1 MAHVSSPSARPR
13 VVRHSALE
21 FAVDRTW
28 RFFCSVRAA
37 IYEIV
42 VLAVLV
48 LIGTLRGSS
57 VPRRLADAVPATE
70 PLVDR
75 WYAWDV
81 FHSLPFMA
89 ILTLL
94 AVAIAIGGII
104 NRAPGIWAAIAR
116 PTVTT
121 THGFL
126 RNAETSAEVIDAAPP
141 TAVADRIGAAM
152 RAARY
157 RVLTE
162 ERAGEIH
169 LYADRF
175 RFARLATFPF
185 HLALIL
191 VLVGGIVGARW
202 GFRETVFTIPEGSTR
217 ELGHGTGL
225 SVRLDDFSDTYREN
239 GLPKEYRSDLTL
251 LKDGEPVK
259 TGTTTVNSPL
269 TYGDTVFYQASFGQ
283 AVVLRVADAEG
294 RVLYDDALALEYRS
308 KLNAD
313 APAATLD
320 LPAAGMTL
328 TVIAPDE
335 NPANLPEKDTLGL
348 RSGQMY
354 FLLRPQGPES
364 PITIPVGAVGR
375 QGTVTA
381 LEGLS
386 IDFVREKR
394 FTLLQVARNP
404 GIPIFIAA
412 SLLMVG
418 GLAITF
424 YFPHRRVR
432 GIIAATPEGGS
443 RAVLAPLARRDWS
456 GQRAFE
462 RLVGDIEAY
471 LGTSAVRLARS
482 RNTDGSGEESPVSAR
497 GSLSHAQPTKP
508 VGG

>member
-1 MAHVSSPSARPR
+1 MVTGAEVEHAVLPTATQLARRRSFPE
-13 VVRHSALE
+13 L
-21 FAVDRTW
+21 AVDRTW

-57 VPRRLADAVPATE
+57 VPRHLADLVPVAE

-81 FHSLPFMA
+81 FRSLPFMA

-94 AVAIAIGGII
+94 SVAIAIGGIL
-104 NRAPGIWAAIAR
+104 NRAPGIWAAIAH
-116 PTVTT
+116 PTVAT

-126 RNAETSAEVIDAAPP
+126 RNAERSATVAAAEAPGQL
-141 TAVADRIGAAM
+141 AERVAAAM
-152 RAARY
+152 RAERY
-157 RVLTE
+157 RVLAE
-162 ERAGEIH
+162 ERNGEVH
-169 LYADRF
+169 LYGDRF

-185 HLALIL
+185 HVALIL

-202 GFRETVFTIPEGSTR
+202 GFRETVFTVPEGSTR

-239 GLPKEYRSDLTL
+239 GQPSEFRSELTL

-259 TGTTTVNSPL
+259 TGVATVNNPV

-283 AVVLRVADAEG
+283 AVALRVRDAEG
-294 RVLYDDALALEYRS
+294 RVLYDDALALEFVS
-308 KLNAD
+308 TLNAD
-313 APAATLD
+313 APAATIE
-320 LPAAGMTL
+320 LPPLGMRL
-328 TVIAPDE
+328 TVIAPDG
-335 NPANLPEKDTLGL
+335 NPRNAPEKDTLEL
-348 RSGQMY
+348 NSGELY
-354 FLLRPQGPES
+354 FLARPLGPDS
-364 PITIPVGAVGR
+364 PLGMPTGVKGL
-375 QGTVTA
+375 QGTQSSVAGMT
-381 LEGLS
+381 

-412 SLLMVG
+412 SFLLVG
-418 GLAITF
+418 GLAVTF

-432 GIIAATPEGGS
+432 GIVGALPCGGS
-443 RAVLAPLARRDWS
+443 RATLAPLARRDWS
-456 GQRAFE
+456 AGRAFE
-462 RLVGDIEAY
+462 RMTDGIEAR
-471 LGTSAVRLARS
+471 LGTPLERTVRGDAES
-482 RNTDGSGEESPVSAR
+482 VQGGSTAETA
-497 GSLSHAQPTKP
+497 
-508 VGG
+508 GG